1 MIKKESCRKV
11 WKGGRRQRDR
21 GDLVNISV
29 WIWGLTIVL
38 CALFIMI
45 AFLFRKKS
53 GESFVQYAIAGGTL
67 PFILILFTDIATIM
81 GVGNFVGHS
90 AKGYEIGVAN
100 IPFVF
105 GEQGAKVLFAL
116 VFAGFAARFTY
127 VTIAEMM
134 DDLILRDRV
143 ARALIAVLT
152 SAIMIAWTSGQA
164 IGMGALFSTFT
175 GTEPLPMILLFSG
188 VFIVYTTI
196 GGMYSVV
203 WTDFI
208 QGSLLIAIALWFYY
222 RVFSEVDFSY
232 STLQNQL
239 ADVDGLHL
247 TALNL
252 SAMEVL
258 SLFVTGVFGILAAQ
272 VYWQRCFAAESPK
285 VASRAMLFGGI
296 IAIVFTSLTT
306 LAGLVVYTKNQSLD
320 PNQAISHFILEELT
334 PVAVLAF
341 FLLVFLA
348 AISSASSLLHAASVV
363 IVNDLIIPN
372 MGERKEAFYV
382 NMTRWCVLLVGVF
395 SVGAA
400 LLFESIIDLFS
411 LAYTM
416 AGGGVVPVLI
426 VGLLWKKRK
435 SERFEMGERNSRVTV
450 WGARAGIL
458 SGAIV
463 SVTAGILWGV
473 LASTILTI
481 MVSLLLPNRE
491 KPALSS

>member
-1 MIKKESCRKV
+1 M
-11 WKGGRRQRDR
+11 
-21 GDLVNISV
+21 NISV

-175 GTEPLPMILLFSG
+175 GAEPLPMILLFSG
-188 VFIVYTTI
+188 VFIIYTTI

-208 QGSLLIAIALWFYY
+208 QGSLLIGIALWFYY
-222 RVFSEVDFSY
+222 TVFSEVDFSF
-232 STLQNQL
+232 STLQTRLDEVGGIHL
-239 ADVDGLHL
+239 AS
-247 TALNL
+247 LNL
-252 SAMEVL
+252 SFMEVL
-258 SLFVTGVFGILAAQ
+258 SLFVTGVFGVLAAQ

-285 VASRAMLFGGI
+285 VASRAMLIGGI
-296 IAIVFTSLTT
+296 VAIVFTSLTT
-306 LAGLVVYTKNQSLD
+306 LTGLVIYTKDQSLD
-320 PNQAISHFILEELT
+320 PNQAISYFILEELT

-363 IVNDLIIPN
+363 IVNDLVIPN
-372 MGERKEAFYV
+372 MKKKEESFYV

-400 LLFESIIDLFS
+400 LMFESIIDLFS

-426 VGLLWKKRK
+426 IGLLWKNRK

-458 SGAIV
+458 AGAIV
-463 SVTAGILWGV
+463 SVAAGILWGV
-473 LASTILTI
+473 FASAILTI
-481 MVSLLLPNRE
+481 LVSLLLPNRE
-491 KPALSS
+491 EPALSA

>member
-1 MIKKESCRKV
+1 MNTSF
-11 WKGGRRQRDR
+11 
-21 GDLVNISV
+21 
-29 WIWGLTIVL
+29 WIWGMTIVL
-38 CALFIMI
+38 CALFIAV
-45 AFLFRKKS
+45 AFMFRKKS
-53 GESFVQYAIAGGTL
+53 AESFVQYAIAGGTL
-67 PFILILFTDIATIM
+67 PFFLILFTDIATIM

-134 DDLILRDRV
+134 DDLILRDRI
-143 ARALIAVLT
+143 ARALIAILT

-175 GTEPLPMILLFSG
+175 GTEPLQMILLFSG

-208 QGSLLIAIALWFYY
+208 QGSLLIVIALWFYY
-222 RVFSEVDFSY
+222 RIFSEVDFSY
-232 STLQNQL
+232 SALQSQL
-239 ADVDGLHL
+239 ADVGGLHL
-247 TALNL
+247 AALNL

-285 VASRAMLFGGI
+285 VASRAMLIGGI
-296 IAIVFTSLTT
+296 VAIVFTSLTT
-306 LAGLVVYTKNQSLD
+306 LAGIVVYTKNQSLD
-320 PNQAISHFILEELT
+320 PNQAISYFILEELT

-363 IVNDLIIPN
+363 IVNDLVIPN
-372 MGERKEAFYV
+372 MKKREESFYV
-382 NMTRWCVLLVGVF
+382 NLTRWCVLLVGVF
-395 SVGAA
+395 SIGAA

-426 VGLLWKKRK
+426 VGLLWKQRK
-435 SERFEMGERNSRVTV
+435 SEKFEMGERNSRVSV

-458 SGAIV
+458 AGAVV

-473 LASTILTI
+473 LVSAVLTVL
-481 MVSLLLPNRE
+481 VSLMLPNGKLPVTE
-491 KPALSS
+491 A

>member
-1 MIKKESCRKV
+1 M
-11 WKGGRRQRDR
+11 
-21 GDLVNISV
+21 VNISA
-29 WIWGLTIVL
+29 WIWGLTIFL
-38 CALFIMI
+38 CALFILV

-134 DDLILRDRV
+134 DDLILRDRI
-143 ARALIAVLT
+143 ARALIAILT

-164 IGMGALFSTFT
+164 IGLGALFSVFT
-175 GTEPLPMILLFSG
+175 GTDPLPMILLFSG
-188 VFIVYTTI
+188 VFILYTTI

-208 QGSLLIAIALWFYY
+208 QGSLLIAIALWFYF
-222 RVFSEVDFSY
+222 RVFSEVDFNFSV
-232 STLQNQL
+232 LQSQL
-239 ADVDGLHL
+239 ADVGGLHL
-247 TALNL
+247 TSLDL
-252 SAMEVL
+252 PVVEVL

-272 VYWQRCFAAESPK
+272 VYWQRCFAAKSPK

-296 IAIVFTSLTT
+296 VAIVFTSLTT
-306 LAGLVVYTKNQSLD
+306 LSGIIIYTKNQALD
-320 PNQAISHFILEELT
+320 PNQAISYFILEELT
-334 PVAVLAF
+334 PVALLAF
-341 FLLVFLA
+341 FILVFLA

-372 MGERKEAFYV
+372 MKKKEESFYV
-382 NMTRWCVLLVGVF
+382 KMTRWCVLLVGIF
-395 SVGAA
+395 SIGGA

-435 SERFEMGERNSRVTV
+435 KERFEMGQRNSRVTV

-458 SGAIV
+458 AGAIV
-463 SVTAGILWGV
+463 SVSSGILWGV
-473 LASTILTI
+473 MVSAVLTIL
-481 MVSLLLPNRE
+481 VSLLLPN
-491 KPALSS
+491 KNQPAIHPS

>member
-1 MIKKESCRKV
+1 M
-11 WKGGRRQRDR
+11 
-21 GDLVNISV
+21 NTSV
-29 WIWGLTIVL
+29 WIWGMTIVL
-38 CALFIMI
+38 CALFIAV
-45 AFLFRKKS
+45 AFMFRKKS
-53 GESFVQYAIAGGTL
+53 AESFVQYAIAGGTL
-67 PFILILFTDIATIM
+67 PFFLILFTDIATIM

-134 DDLILRDRV
+134 DDLILRDRI
-143 ARALIAVLT
+143 ARALIAILT

-188 VFIVYTTI
+188 VFIVYTTV

-208 QGSLLIAIALWFYY
+208 QGSLLIVIALWFYY
-222 RVFSEVDFSY
+222 RIFSEVDFSY
-232 STLQNQL
+232 SALQSQL
-239 ADVDGLHL
+239 ADVGGLHL
-247 TALNL
+247 AALNL

-285 VASRAMLFGGI
+285 VASRAMLIGGI
-296 IAIVFTSLTT
+296 VAIVFTSLTT
-306 LAGLVVYTKNQSLD
+306 LAGIVVYTKNQSLD
-320 PNQAISHFILEELT
+320 PNQAISYFILEELT

-363 IVNDLIIPN
+363 IVNDLVIPN
-372 MGERKEAFYV
+372 MKKREESFYV
-382 NMTRWCVLLVGVF
+382 NLTRWCVLLVGVF
-395 SVGAA
+395 SIGAA

-426 VGLLWKKRK
+426 VGLLWKQRK
-435 SERFEMGERNSRVTV
+435 SEKFEMGERNSRVSV

-458 SGAIV
+458 AGAVV

-473 LASTILTI
+473 LVSAVLTVL
-481 MVSLLLPNRE
+481 VSLMLPNGKLPVTE
-491 KPALSS
+491 A

>member
-1 MIKKESCRKV
+1 ME
-11 WKGGRRQRDR
+11 GR
-21 GDLVNISV
+21 GKISEWGELMNTSV
-29 WIWGLTIVL
+29 WIWGMTIVL
-38 CALFIMI
+38 CALFIAV
-45 AFLFRKKS
+45 AFMFRKKS
-53 GESFVQYAIAGGTL
+53 AESFVQYAIAGGTL
-67 PFILILFTDIATIM
+67 PFFLILFTDIATIM

-134 DDLILRDRV
+134 DDLILRDRI
-143 ARALIAVLT
+143 ARALIAILT

-188 VFIVYTTI
+188 VFIVYTTV

-208 QGSLLIAIALWFYY
+208 QGSLLIVIALWFYY
-222 RVFSEVDFSY
+222 RIFSEVDFSY
-232 STLQNQL
+232 SALQSQL
-239 ADVDGLHL
+239 ADVGGLHL
-247 TALNL
+247 AALNL

-285 VASRAMLFGGI
+285 VASRAMLIGGI
-296 IAIVFTSLTT
+296 VAIVFTSLTT
-306 LAGLVVYTKNQSLD
+306 LAGIVVYTKNQSLD
-320 PNQAISHFILEELT
+320 PNQAISYFILEELT

-363 IVNDLIIPN
+363 IVNDLVIPN
-372 MGERKEAFYV
+372 MKKREESFYV
-382 NMTRWCVLLVGVF
+382 NLTRWCVLLVGVF
-395 SVGAA
+395 SIGAA

-426 VGLLWKKRK
+426 VGLLWKQRK
-435 SERFEMGERNSRVTV
+435 SEKFEMGERNSRVSV

-458 SGAIV
+458 AGAVV

-473 LASTILTI
+473 LVSAVLTVL
-481 MVSLLLPNRE
+481 VSLMLPNGKLPVTE
-491 KPALSS
+491 A